1 VLLLADVLV
10 VLHLAFVVFVVAGG
24 LLVVYRRRIA
34 WVHVP
39 AALWGAAI
47 ALGGFICPLTPLEN
61 SLREAGGGAAYTTG
75 FIEHYIV
82 PVLYPAA
89 LTPPIQIGAGVFVL
103 VLNAVLYAIA
113 FRVRPPSRTA

>member
-1 VLLLADVLV
+1 MLLLADVLV

-61 SLREAGGGAAYTTG
+61 SLREAGGGAAT
-75 FIEHYIV
+75 
-82 PVLYPAA
+82 
-89 LTPPIQIGAGVFVL
+89 
-103 VLNAVLYAIA
+103 
-113 FRVRPPSRTA
+113 